1 MEVNKDRERVKVISA
16 GLGMSFIF
24 GLSFLF
30 TKNALDFVSPIE
42 FLSFRF
48 LVSSLS
54 MIFLLIFGI
63 IKINKKPYHKLL
75 PLIVFQPGLYFIFE
89 NFGVKLIPVSESGII
104 ISTIPIFV
112 ALFSH
117 FILKEKTLKIQY
129 VFISLSLI
137 GIFLIIGV
145 NSFEGNFWGDFLMF
159 MAVLCASLFNIQSRK
174 LSVNFK
180 PSEITF
186 FMMVSG
192 AIIYNTIYLFTFDI
206 NYSNFLIP
214 EVLTSALYLG
224 ILSSTVTFFLI
235 NYMLSKV
242 TAVESS
248 IFANLTT
255 VISVLAGFFFRGEEL
270 HWYYIVGMVLI
281 ILGVWGVNYF
291 GAKHKNKIQNAKL
304 KSNMNIR

>member
-1 MEVNKDRERVKVISA
+1 MEFNKDRVKVIVA
-16 GLGMSFIF
+16 GLIMSVIF

-30 TKNALDFVSPIE
+30 TKNALDYVSPIE

-48 LVSSLS
+48 IISSFS
-54 MIFLLIFGI
+54 MLILIIFGV
-63 IKINKKPYHKLL
+63 IKIRKKPYYKLL
-75 PLIVFQPGLYFIFE
+75 PLVLFQPGLYFIFE
-89 NFGVKLIPVSESGII
+89 NFGVKYIPVSESGII

-112 ALFSH
+112 ALLSH
-117 FILKEKTLKIQY
+117 FVLKEKTLKIQY
-129 VFISLSLI
+129 VFIFLSLL
-137 GIFLIIGV
+137 GVFLIMGV
-145 NSFEGNFWGDFLMF
+145 NSLKGNLLGDFLMF
-159 MAVLCASLFNIQSRK
+159 LAVICASLFNIQSRK

-186 FMMVSG
+186 FMMISG
-192 AIIYNTIYLFTFDI
+192 AIIYNFIYIISFDFD
-206 NYSNFLIP
+206 YSNILIP
-214 EVLTSALYLG
+214 EVIISAIYLG

-255 VISVLAGFFFRGEEL
+255 VITVLAGFFFRGEQL
-270 HWYYIVGMVLI
+270 YWYYIVGMILI
-281 ILGVWGVNYF
+281 ISGVWGVNYY
-291 GAKHKNKIQNAKL
+291 GAKHKRKIRNEEI

>member
-1 MEVNKDRERVKVISA
+1 MDLNIDRIKVISA

-48 LVSSLS
+48 LVSSVS
-54 MIFLLIFGI
+54 MFLLLIFGI
-63 IKINKKPYHKLL
+63 IKIRKKPYYKLL
-75 PLIVFQPGLYFIFE
+75 PLIIFQPGLYFIFE
-89 NFGVKLIPVSESGII
+89 NYGVRLIPVSESGII

-112 ALFSH
+112 ALLSH

-129 VFISLSLI
+129 VFIFLSLT
-137 GIFLIIGV
+137 GVFLIMGV
-145 NSFEGNFWGDFLMF
+145 NSLKGNFLGDFLMF
-159 MAVLCASLFNIQSRK
+159 LAVICASLFNIQSRH

-186 FMMVSG
+186 FMMISG
-192 AIIYNTIYLFTFDI
+192 AIIFNFIYLVSFEI

-255 VISVLAGFFFRGEEL
+255 VITVLAGFFFRGEEL
-270 HWYYIVGMVLI
+270 YWYYIVGMILI
-281 ILGVWGVNYF
+281 IMGVWGVNYF
-291 GAKHKNKIQNAKL
+291 GAKYKKKIQNEKL
-304 KSNMNIR
+304 KSNMTIR

>member
-1 MEVNKDRERVKVISA
+1 MEFNKDRVKVIVA
-16 GLGMSFIF
+16 GLTMSVIF

-30 TKNALDFVSPIE
+30 TKNALDYVSPIE

-48 LVSSLS
+48 LISSFS
-54 MIFLLIFGI
+54 MLILIIFGV
-63 IKINKKPYHKLL
+63 IKIRKKPYYKLF
-75 PLIVFQPGLYFIFE
+75 PLVLFQPGLYFIFE
-89 NFGVKLIPVSESGII
+89 NFGVKYIPVSESGII

-112 ALFSH
+112 ALLSH
-117 FILKEKTLKIQY
+117 FVLKEKTLKIQY
-129 VFISLSLI
+129 VFIFLSLL
-137 GIFLIIGV
+137 GVFLIMGV
-145 NSFEGNFWGDFLMF
+145 NSLKGNLLGDFLMF
-159 MAVLCASLFNIQSRK
+159 LAVICASLFNIQSRK

-186 FMMVSG
+186 FMMISG
-192 AIIYNTIYLFTFDI
+192 AIIYNFIYIISFDFD
-206 NYSNFLIP
+206 YSNILIP
-214 EVLTSALYLG
+214 EVIISAIYLG

-255 VISVLAGFFFRGEEL
+255 VITVLAGFFFRGEQL
-270 HWYYIVGMVLI
+270 YWYYIVGMILI
-281 ILGVWGVNYF
+281 ISGVWGVNYY
-291 GAKHKNKIQNAKL
+291 GAKHKRKIRNEEI

>member
-1 MEVNKDRERVKVISA
+1 MEINKDRVKVISA
-16 GLGMSFIF
+16 GLGMSIIF

-54 MIFLLIFGI
+54 MIFLLILGV
-63 IKINKKPYHKLL
+63 IKIAKKPYHKLI
-75 PLIVFQPGLYFIFE
+75 PLIIFQPGLYFIFE

-112 ALFSH
+112 ALLSH

-129 VFISLSLI
+129 LFISLSLV
-137 GIFLIIGV
+137 GVFLIMGV
-145 NSFEGNFWGDFLMF
+145 NSIKGNFLGDFLMF

-174 LSVNFK
+174 LSVHFK

-186 FMMVSG
+186 FMMISG
-192 AIIYNTIYLFTFDI
+192 TIFYNILYLSSFDF
-206 NYSNFLIP
+206 NYSNILIP

-255 VISVLAGFFFRGEEL
+255 VITVLAGFFFRGEEMY
-270 HWYYIVGMVLI
+270 WYYVVGMILI

-291 GAKHKNKIQNAKL
+291 GAKHKKKIQNEKL
-304 KSNMNIR
+304 QSNMTMR